1 MPDGSISDTFCS
13 FIMLLFDYIQY
24 LLCMNLCLDFL
35 WSEDSFNDS
44 FLIDKVGGAECADC
58 SATASHLLTPCS
70 KRLEQLGTCVSNK
83 WELQALCISKFLLQ
97 LLLVFAYT
105 DNLIAK
111 FCQFLLMSL

>member
-44 FLIDKVGGAECADC
+44 FLIDKVG
-58 SATASHLLTPCS
+58 ST
-70 KRLEQLGTCVSNK
+70 
-83 WELQALCISKFLLQ
+83 
-97 LLLVFAYT
+97 
-105 DNLIAK
+105 
-111 FCQFLLMSL
+111 